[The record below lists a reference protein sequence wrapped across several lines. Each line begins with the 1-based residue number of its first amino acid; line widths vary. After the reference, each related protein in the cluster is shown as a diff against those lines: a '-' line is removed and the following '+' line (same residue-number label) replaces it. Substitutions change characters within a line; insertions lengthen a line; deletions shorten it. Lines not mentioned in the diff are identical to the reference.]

1 MPENATFDAST
12 QVFDWTPSEDQKG
25 THSVK
30 FNVTDEEGANDSMT
44 VSITVTDSSSDT
56 SSTSGGSSGGGGG
69 GGSQTTGEAYE
80 NIEFKDYTLKPVVK
94 DRETMFEFSRE
105 DNSII
110 SVSFTTSINGGQTKT
125 IIEVLKDTSTL
136 VKSAPSGKVY
146 RNLNIWVGDG
156 KLIPRLISDAQIV
169 FKVEKSWIES
179 RGVDADSIKLL
190 RYSGSSWTQLPTS
203 QTGEND
209 EYFFYVAETPGFSPF
224 AISSI
229 TEEITSVEAS
239 EEKTESVSGG
249 SDVKKSV
256 DEKAEP
262 ESNVATQEEKSS
274 TFIWVTLVLAGVV
287 FIGLLGYRNKEY
299 CEECYERVRS
309 RVSNHDGKR
318 YRRIKR

>member
-1 MPENATFDAST
+1 
-12 QVFDWTPSEDQKG
+12 
-25 THSVK
+25 
-30 FNVTDEEGANDSMT
+30 
-44 VSITVTDSSSDT
+44 
-56 SSTSGGSSGGGGG
+56 
-69 GGSQTTGEAYE
+69 
-80 NIEFKDYTLKPVVK
+80 
-94 DRETMFEFSRE
+94 MFEFSRE

-190 RYSGSSWTQLPTS
+190 RYSGSSWTQLQTS

-256 DEKAEP
+256 DEKAQS
-262 ESNVATQEEKSS
+262 ESNVATQEEKPSM
-274 TFIWVTLVLAGVV
+274 FIWVTLVLAGVV

-299 CEECYERVRS
+299 CEAHYERVRS